1 MYKKEDRHFSSQM
14 TVNSPA
20 NSFFSF
26 CRMMVLLVLVVVA
39 AGCANMGKE
48 FADRRV
54 PDIQIGVT
62 TQDDLR
68 DMFGAPWRVGI
79 EDGKA
84 TWTYGRYQ
92 YRLIGESRTKDLV
105 IHFNNDNIVS
115 SYVFNTTEH
124 PN

>member
-1 MYKKEDRHFSSQM
+1 MFQKEERRFLSQIS
-14 TVNSPA
+14 VNPDGSP
-20 NSFFSF
+20 FFSF
-26 CRMMVLLVLVVVA
+26 CRVLGLLALLLVA
-39 AGCANMGKE
+39 AGCANMGRE
-48 FADRRV
+48 FADHRV

-62 TQDDLR
+62 TQEDLR
-68 DMFGAPWRVGI
+68 DMFGSPWRVGI
-79 EDGKA
+79 EDGKT
-84 TWTYGRYQ
+84 TWTYGKYQ

>member
-1 MYKKEDRHFSSQM
+1 MLQNQTRR
-14 TVNSPA
+14 
-20 NSFFSF
+20 FFSHRF
-26 CRMMVLLVLVVVA
+26 FNHPGRPMVSCCRMICFLAVMLVA
-39 AGCANMGKE
+39 AGCANMGRD
-48 FADRRV
+48 FADNRV

-68 DMFGAPWRVGI
+68 DMFGSPWRVGI
-79 EDGKA
+79 EDGKT
-84 TWTYGRYQ
+84 TWTYGKYQ

>member
-1 MYKKEDRHFSSQM
+1 MFKRDDRRFLSQM
-14 TVNSPA
+14 AINPPGR
-20 NSFFSF
+20 SFFSF
-26 CRMMVLLVLVVVA
+26 CRIMVLLAVLLVA

-68 DMFGAPWRVGI
+68 DMFGPPWRVGI
-79 EDGKA
+79 EDGKT
-84 TWTYGRYQ
+84 TWTYGKYQ

>member
-1 MYKKEDRHFSSQM
+1 MLQNQERRFLSHR
-14 TVNSPA
+14 TVSDPGKTA
-20 NSFFSF
+20 ASF
-26 CRMMVLLVLVVVA
+26 CRIIFLLTVLLA
-39 AGCANMGKE
+39 AIGCANMGRE
-48 FADRRV
+48 FPDHRV

-68 DMFGAPWRVGI
+68 DMFGSPWRVGI
-79 EDGKA
+79 EDGKT
-84 TWTYGRYQ
+84 TWTYGKYQ

-105 IHFNNDNIVS
+105 IHFNNDNVVS

>member
-1 MYKKEDRHFSSQM
+1 MLQNQGQRFLSHRS
-14 TVNSPA
+14 VNPPGRA
-20 NSFFSF
+20 AASF
-26 CRMMVLLVLVVVA
+26 CRIMFMMTVLLVAV
-39 AGCANMGKE
+39 GCANMGRD
-48 FADRRV
+48 FADHRV

-68 DMFGAPWRVGI
+68 DMFGSPWRVGI
-79 EDGKA
+79 EDGKT
-84 TWTYGRYQ
+84 TWTYGKYQ